1 MEKVNQSLQ
10 ESTTYTLDPHP
21 LSGTR
26 QRAED
31 LVSELPDDLSGAT
44 VIVDVSRMQSY
55 AQCFID
61 ELCKQIL
68 QVHQAESLRIL
79 HGNEIL
85 KSSFSFSAQLRSLT
99 DRISFV

>member
-1 MEKVNQSLQ
+1 MEKVNQSHQ
-10 ESTTYTLDPHP
+10 EPVTYTLEPHP

-26 QRAED
+26 QRAEN
-31 LVSELPDDLSGAT
+31 LVSELPGDLSGAT
-44 VIVDVSRMQSY
+44 VVVDVSRMQSY

-85 KSSFSFSAQLRSLT
+85 QSSVAYSAKLRNLT
-99 DRISFV
+99 ERVSFV